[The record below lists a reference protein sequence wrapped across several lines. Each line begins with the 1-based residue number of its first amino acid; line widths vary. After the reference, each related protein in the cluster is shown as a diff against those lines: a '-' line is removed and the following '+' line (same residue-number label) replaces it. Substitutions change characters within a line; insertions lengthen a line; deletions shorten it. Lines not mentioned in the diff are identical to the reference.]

1 MSFII
6 GVYLNFFIDYTI
18 LMYIDYVSKNCVDCS
33 DNLEHNVL
41 KNTTL
46 FSMVFNILNVLSNRN
61 LQLFVKSKNI
71 LYTLLGLISIIKFIS
86 LFSYINI
93 TMKDECD
100 DCTNIWIRRF
110 LYYYSRGLLVLL
122 IFFTLISIYTLQLIN
137 K

>member
-18 LMYIDYVSKNCVDCS
+18 LMYIDYVSKKCVTCS
-33 DNLEHNVL
+33 NNIEHNLL

-46 FSMVFNILNVLSNRN
+46 FSMVFSILNVLSDNN

-71 LYTLLGLISIIKFIS
+71 LYTLFGLIGIIKFIS

-93 TMKDECD
+93 TMNGECNE
-100 DCTNIWIRRF
+100 CTNVWRRRF
-110 LYYYSRGLLVLL
+110 LYYYSRGLLFLL
-122 IFFTLISIYTLQLIN
+122 MFFTLISIYTLQLIN